1 MYLLLSYQVSK
12 KNQKKTQDLR
22 NARLYGVFTNFQH
35 FKKGRICQ
43 TELFQRAIDF
53 EEVSNFLNSF

>member
-1 MYLLLSYQVSK
+1 MYLLLSYQVS
-12 KNQKKTQDLR
+12 KKTQDLR

-35 FKKGRICQ
+35 IKKGRICQ